1 MVQNTFSDC
10 WPKPLDMHEALLD
23 KSSTR
28 NWIQGNAI
36 ISITSLKEQGGCHV
50 VFRRPTGVLVFSS
63 KLENPSQARNRIL
76 EPFSYNRGPSS
87 ISNYPKSGRNAS
99 EGFLCYYSLGH
110 LLTASPKIMDGH
122 YRSRSVSGESMDLLF
137 PTNPPNSDPVIRS
150 RSLSLADGQLGWI
163 RIESPL
169 PSSEPLI
176 DPSFFLLQFAPY
188 PSFSFSTLEES
199 PRLLPLEDSIN
210 RSISVLDHTPITD
223 LHKIGLV
230 YVSKNQ
236 TTEAEILANTRGS
249 PLYTIFI
256 CSLGELFSL
265 LNARYI
271 YTGGLDTSEE
281 LYDGANAL
289 MFTQDQRMGQIIF
302 HVTTLMPTRKDDV
315 QQTAKKRHI
324 GNDYVSII
332 WNEAGMPYKQDTIPG
347 QFNYVVI
354 IIEPLADPN
363 ARNYTDSMFRVT
375 VSCQTD
381 LPEQLKMDSSKLV
394 LGSSLGA
401 YIRQLAVHANM
412 YCQVA
417 SSKDLGYISNARE
430 RLRQIKRIKN
440 RNVSANEGLVLDFTK
455 NL

>member
-10 WPKPLDMHEALLD
+10 WPKPLDMHEARLD

-50 VFRRPTGVLVFSS
+50 VFRRPTGVLVFCS
-63 KLENPSQARNRIL
+63 KLENPSQARNRNL
-76 EPFSYNRGPSS
+76 EPFSYYSDPSYFNRNSS
-87 ISNYPKSGRNAS
+87 A
-99 EGFLCYYSLGH
+99 GFLCCYYLGH
-110 LLTASPKIMDGH
+110 SLLKPLPKIMDGH
-122 YRSRSVSGESMDLLF
+122 SRSNSVSGESVF
-137 PTNPPNSDPVIRS
+137 PVNPPNSDPMNFVNRS
-150 RSLSLADGQLGWI
+150 RSLSLADGHLDGS
-163 RIESPL
+163 RVESPL
-169 PSSEPLI
+169 ISSEPLI

-188 PSFSFSTLEES
+188 PSFSFSNLEES
-199 PRLLPLEDSIN
+199 PKLLPLEDSIN

-265 LNARYI
+265 LNSRYI
-271 YTGGLDTSEE
+271 YTGGLDTSED

-302 HVTTLMPTRKDDV
+302 HVTTLMPTHKDDV
-315 QQTAKKRHI
+315 QQTSKKRHI
-324 GNDYVSII
+324 GNDYVNII
-332 WNEAGMPYKQDTIPG
+332 WNEAGVPYKHDTIPG

-363 ARNYTDSMFRVT
+363 ARNYTDSMFRVIL
-375 VSCQTD
+375 SCQVD
-381 LPEQLKMDSSKLV
+381 LPDQLKMDSSKLV

-440 RNVSANEGLVLDFTK
+440 RNIPCNEGLVLDFTK